1 MENSIDKKKKVIIL
15 GIICLIILLS
25 IGVSYAYWKFVY
37 MQSDKNLAV
46 SKCLKL
52 ELSNEENNINLTNIY
67 PISDEEGKKLTPYTF
82 TLTNTCTISAKY
94 SVNLEMLEGTTLNSK
109 YLDVLVNNGDINL
122 LSSYDETKTVV
133 AGSVESRTLFS
144 DILTPGASKDY
155 SLSIW
160 MDKDVTLDDDAENKI
175 FQSKVVIDAIATTT
189 IVDNIVSQLE
199 TTGKCPTVNEA
210 GFVVKPDGESESGY
224 LCSAP
229 DVYGTSYYY
238 RGTVDNNYVYF
249 AGYYWRIVRINGDGS
264 IRLIYDGTI
273 LHENGEASDDRQI
286 GTSVFNVNIDD
297 NASIGYMYGN
307 YYDILEDSDYY
318 STFTWSN
325 KDSYYISKEYIF
337 NDITKKFELKNPI
350 AILTGNLNNDYIGYY
365 TTNSFNPSSNNNIL
379 YKITDITTDDSET
392 RIAFKRVYYGT
403 TSKEQAQTNENDS
416 DVKLYLDGWYE
427 NNINGSEYDQY
438 VVDNIYCNDR
448 KVVSGL
454 GYGKEYTSYR
464 WISYSSKLLLTCPQQ
479 NDAFTVN
486 DIKYG
491 NGFLKYPIGLLSA
504 DEFWLAGGSGSSNSN
519 FYLYTGNFE
528 WLMSPVLYT
537 RSSTQMRGQGD
548 NGSLGY
554 NDAISKHGIRPV
566 LNLKSDAL
574 KYGDGTM
581 NNPYHI

>member
-1 MENSIDKKKKVIIL
+1 MENSIGKKKKVIIL

-133 AGSVESRTLFS
+133 AGSVESRTLVS

-160 MDKDVTLDDDAENKI
+160 MDKDVILDDDAENKI

-249 AGYYWRIVRINGDGS
+249 A
-264 IRLIYDGTI
+264 
-273 LHENGEASDDRQI
+273 
-286 GTSVFNVNIDD
+286 
-297 NASIGYMYGN
+297 
-307 YYDILEDSDYY
+307 
-318 STFTWSN
+318 
-325 KDSYYISKEYIF
+325 
-337 NDITKKFELKNPI
+337 
-350 AILTGNLNNDYIGYY
+350 
-365 TTNSFNPSSNNNIL
+365 
-379 YKITDITTDDSET
+379 
-392 RIAFKRVYYGT
+392 
-403 TSKEQAQTNENDS
+403 
-416 DVKLYLDGWYE
+416 
-427 NNINGSEYDQY
+427 
-438 VVDNIYCNDR
+438 
-448 KVVSGL
+448 
-454 GYGKEYTSYR
+454 
-464 WISYSSKLLLTCPQQ
+464 
-479 NDAFTVN
+479 
-486 DIKYG
+486 
-491 NGFLKYPIGLLSA
+491 
-504 DEFWLAGGSGSSNSN
+504 
-519 FYLYTGNFE
+519 
-528 WLMSPVLYT
+528 
-537 RSSTQMRGQGD
+537 
-548 NGSLGY
+548 
-554 NDAISKHGIRPV
+554 
-566 LNLKSDAL
+566 
-574 KYGDGTM
+574 
-581 NNPYHI
+581 